1 VLVKAFMAEKARK
14 SSPVSTNNLSMS
26 IDPNSTHNEIIKV
39 DHFMKPSEQSSIDN
53 DTMRSSL
60 LTN

>member
-1 VLVKAFMAEKARK
+1 MAEKARK

-26 IDPNSTHNEIIKV
+26 IDPSSTHNEIIKV